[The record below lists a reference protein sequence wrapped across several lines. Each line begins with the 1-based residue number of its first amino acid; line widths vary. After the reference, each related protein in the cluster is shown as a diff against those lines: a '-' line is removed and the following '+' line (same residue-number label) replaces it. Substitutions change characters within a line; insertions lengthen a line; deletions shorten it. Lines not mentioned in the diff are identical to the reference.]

1 MLQHTTADL
10 ERQMVEQAYARWV
23 LVYDA
28 VCGPFFERGRHTAA
42 QAARRVGGRI
52 LEIGVGTGLSFDD
65 YGADNHIVGIDI
77 SQPMIEKARKR
88 LSSGRYPHV
97 EDLRVMDAHELAFAD
112 ASFDCVVAQFVITL
126 VAEPERVLSE
136 SARVVKPGGEIILVN
151 HFYSERGV
159 SAAIERAFA
168 RPSRSIGLRPDFRFS
183 RLEEWAKRQE
193 GMRLVERRV
202 IKPYGFFTLVRFR
215 RQAEATDQPRRLN
228 GTR

>member
-1 MLQHTTADL
+1 MLQHMTADL
-10 ERQMVEQAYARWV
+10 ERQVVEQAYARWV

-28 VCGPFFERGRHTAA
+28 LCGPFFERGRHTAA

-65 YGADNHIVGIDI
+65 YGADNRIVGIDI
-77 SQPMIEKARKR
+77 SEPMIEKARQR
-88 LSSGRYPHV
+88 HATGRYPHV
-97 EDLRVMDAHELAFAD
+97 EDLRVMDAHGLAFAD

-126 VAEPERVLSE
+126 VAEPECVLSE
-136 SARVVKPGGEIILVN
+136 CARVVKPGGEIILVN

-168 RPSRSIGLRPDFRFS
+168 RPSRSLGLRPDFRFS
-183 RLEEWAKRQE
+183 RLEEWARGQD

-215 RQAEATDQPRRLN
+215 RQEEAAVGRAA
-228 GTR
+228 

>member
-1 MLQHTTADL
+1 MAEHTTVDL

-65 YGADNHIVGIDI
+65 YGAENRVVGIDI
-77 SQPMIEKARKR
+77 SEPMIEKARKR
-88 LSSGRYPHV
+88 LASGRYPHV
-97 EDLRVMDAHELAFAD
+97 EDLRVMDAHELAFPD
-112 ASFDCVVAQFVITL
+112 ASFDCAVAQFVITL
-126 VAEPERVLSE
+126 VEAPERVLSE
-136 SARVVKPGGEIILVN
+136 CARVVRPGGEIVLVN
-151 HFYSERGV
+151 HFYSEKGM
-159 SAAIERAFA
+159 SAVLERAFA
-168 RPSRSIGLRPDFRFS
+168 RPSRSLGLRPDFPFS
-183 RLEEWAKRQE
+183 RLHEWAKRHA

-215 RQAEATDQPRRLN
+215 REAESAAGRAA
-228 GTR
+228 

>member
-10 ERQMVEQAYARWV
+10 ERQMVEAAYARWV

-28 VCGPFFERGRHTAA
+28 LCGPFFERGRHTAA
-42 QAARRVGGRI
+42 EAARSIGGRI

-65 YGADNHIVGIDI
+65 YGADTRVVGIDI
-77 SQPMIEKARKR
+77 SEPMIEKARKR
-88 LSSGRYPHV
+88 LSTGRYPHV
-97 EDLRVMDAHELAFAD
+97 EELRVMDAHELDFAD

-136 SARVVKPGGEIILVN
+136 CARVVKPGGEIILVN

-168 RPSRSIGLRPDFRFS
+168 RPSRSLGLRPDFRFS

-202 IKPYGFFTLVRFR
+202 IKPNGFFTLARFR
-215 RQAEATDQPRRLN
+215 RQEEAAASRAA
-228 GTR
+228 